1 MDKESRGIERSYQSN
16 SEPLLGYITGFA
28 KVMQVVQLD

>member
-16 SEPLLGYITGFA
+16 SELLLGYITGFA
-28 KVMQVVQLD
+28 TGHASCSA